1 MTQQQDLRRARMVR
15 ELERKHG
22 ISDPRV
28 LQALRRVPRHLFVPP
43 DWRYQAY
50 AEFALPIGAS
60 QTISHPSVV
69 ARMTQLLAVQAEHS
83 VLEIGT
89 GSGYQTAILAMLAKR
104 VYSIERQGELARMAI
119 QNMRSLDLN
128 NVKIQPFDGTVGW
141 SEMAPFDRI
150 MVTAGAPKVPDP
162 LLEQLAVGGLMLV
175 PEGDRKSQFLVI
187 YQKTKKQVSRTESDA
202 VSFVPLVGRFGWETE

>member
-1 MTQQQDLRRARMVR
+1 MVR
-15 ELERKHG
+15 ELELKHG

-28 LQALRRVPRHLFVPP
+28 LQALRRVPRHLFVPQ

-69 ARMTQLLAVQAEHS
+69 ARMTQLLEVRAEHS

-89 GSGYQTAILAMLAKR
+89 GSGYQTAILALLAKR

-128 NVKIQPFDGTVGW
+128 NVKIQPFDGTIGW

-150 MVTAGAPKVPDP
+150 MVTAGVPKVPDP

-175 PEGDRKSQFLVI
+175 PEGDRKSQLLVI
-187 YQKTKKQVSRTESDA
+187 YQKTKKQVRRTESDA